1 MTSNRSKQ
9 DKFVPE
15 ALTQAEVSS
24 RDAAAEGLRQ
34 RMQEGS
40 VDFDQLEEAF
50 PEADMAFV
58 KKIVLRHA
66 PYEDVTEELVGEI
79 LAVTHTDNYE
89 VNPWREAVLSVLAS
103 EFMAN
108 LKASSAQLVE
118 DAVGRV
124 TRKLGESYRGST
136 KNACQTISGQ
146 RTRLRKTMRTLVLA
160 SLYLMKYKK
169 GYSIDQIQDDVMSLV
184 QDNADDSWYR
194 RFKLFRNV
202 TVRQLQNEMMALV
215 KSEELKK
222 EREDLAKVKAEKKEK
237 EALAR
242 SEALKKEYD
251 VLERKSSEDNSIQL
265 DSFQNDVISL
275 VKNVPS
281 VGSLRF
287 KQSGNDV
294 MVLVSADDYVSDDFP
309 FEGFLG
315 EDGLSNARGRC
326 AFCEAT
332 KFIRAMLPHM
342 DELDQMIQK
351 SSKRWRIER
360 MALIDL
366 NILRMATYEL
376 FIEKKSS
383 TNILINEAVELA
395 KMFGA
400 EQSPAFVNGILQQI
414 CNDNANNAR

>member
-79 LAVTHTDNYE
+79 LSVTHTDSYE

-194 RFKLFRNV
+194 RFKLFRNA
-202 TVRQLQNEMMALV
+202 TVRQLQNEMMALTNP
-215 KSEELKK
+215 
-222 EREDLAKVKAEKKEK
+222 
-237 EALAR
+237 EALQSMILS
-242 SEALKKEYD
+242 SEK
-251 VLERKSSEDNSIQL
+251 SEDNSIQL

-281 VGSLRF
+281 AGSLRF

-315 EDGLSNARGRC
+315 EDGLSNARGRF

-332 KFIRAMLPHM
+332 KFIRAMSPHM

>member
-79 LAVTHTDNYE
+79 LSVTHTDNYE

-194 RFKLFRNV
+194 RFKLFRNA
-202 TVRQLQNEMMALV
+202 TVRQLQNEMMALTNP
-215 KSEELKK
+215 
-222 EREDLAKVKAEKKEK
+222 
-237 EALAR
+237 EALQSMILS
-242 SEALKKEYD
+242 SEK
-251 VLERKSSEDNSIQL
+251 SEDNSIQL

-281 VGSLRF
+281 AGSLRF

-315 EDGLSNARGRC
+315 EDGLSNARGRF

>member
-9 DKFVPE
+9 DKYVPE

-24 RDAAAEGLRQ
+24 RDAAAEGIRQ
-34 RMQEGS
+34 RMQDGS
-40 VDFDQLEEAF
+40 VEIDQLSEAF

-58 KKIVLRHA
+58 KNIVLRHS
-66 PYEDVTEELVGEI
+66 PYEDVTDELVEEI
-79 LAVTHTDNYE
+79 LAVTHTNSYE
-89 VNPWREAVLSVLAS
+89 VNPWREAVLSVLAI

-169 GYSIDQIQDDVMSLV
+169 GYSVDQIQDDVMSLV
-184 QDNADDSWYR
+184 QSTSNGAWYR
-194 RFKLFRNV
+194 RFKLFRNT
-202 TVRQLQNEMMALV
+202 TVKQLQNEMMALA
-215 KSEELKK
+215 KSEALKK

-251 VLERKSSEDNSIQL
+251 VLERKSSEDNSVQL
-265 DSFQNDVISL
+265 EPFQNDVMSL
-275 VKNVPS
+275 VKNIPNGS
-281 VGSLRF
+281 SLRF
-287 KQSGNDV
+287 EQSDNDV
-294 MVLVSADDYVSDDFP
+294 MVLLSADDFAPDDFP

-315 EDGLSNARGRC
+315 EDGFSNARGRF
-326 AFCEAT
+326 AFCAAT
-332 KFIRAMLPHM
+332 KFVRAMLPHM
-342 DELDQMIQK
+342 EQLDQMIQK

-414 CNDNANNAR
+414 CNDNANNAG

>member
-40 VDFDQLEEAF
+40 VDFDQLSEAF

-58 KKIVLRHA
+58 KNIVLRHS
-66 PYEDVTEELVGEI
+66 PYEDVTKELVGEI
-79 LAVTHTDNYE
+79 LSVTHTDSYE

-184 QDNADDSWYR
+184 QSTSNGAWYR
-194 RFKLFRNV
+194 RFRLFRNT
-202 TVRQLQNEMMALV
+202 TVKQLQDEMMAL
-215 KSEELKK
+215 
-222 EREDLAKVKAEKKEK
+222 AK
-237 EALAR
+237 
-242 SEALKKEYD
+242 SEALEKKYSGDSAIE
-251 VLERKSSEDNSIQL
+251 LEP
-265 DSFQNDVISL
+265 FQNDVMSL
-275 VKNVPS
+275 VKNIPNGS
-281 VGSLRF
+281 SLRF
-287 KQSGNDV
+287 EQSGNDV
-294 MVLVSADDYVSDDFP
+294 MVLLSADDFVPDDFP
-309 FEGFLG
+309 FDGFLG
-315 EDGLSNARGRC
+315 EDGLSNARGRY

>member
-194 RFKLFRNV
+194 RFKLFRNA
-202 TVRQLQNEMMALV
+202 TVRQLQNEMMALTNP
-215 KSEELKK
+215 
-222 EREDLAKVKAEKKEK
+222 
-237 EALAR
+237 EALQSMILS
-242 SEALKKEYD
+242 SEK
-251 VLERKSSEDNSIQL
+251 SEDNSIQL

-315 EDGLSNARGRC
+315 EDGLSNARGRF